1 MGVKFLAPAKAK
13 DTTLIKVICNL
24 AESIEE
30 NIVTVDIKS
39 QIDISNELKLD
50 KTNGRTKITL
60 PNVAKYLPY

>member
-1 MGVKFLAPAKAK
+1 M
-13 DTTLIKVICNL
+13 KVICNL
-24 AESIEE
+24 ADSIEANE
-30 NIVTVDIKS
+30 VTVDIKS

>member
-13 DTTLIKVICNL
+13 ETTLMKVICSL

-30 NIVTVDIKS
+30 NTVTVEIKS
-39 QIDISNELKLD
+39 QIEISIVLKVD

>member
-1 MGVKFLAPAKAK
+1 M
-13 DTTLIKVICNL
+13 KVICSL

-30 NIVTVDIKS
+30 NTVTVEIKS
-39 QIDISNELKLD
+39 QIEISIVLKVD